1 MKTHSDASN
10 IFSFEALRE
19 CNEIIRLVA
28 SKIKKLDSNNDLL
41 SRISGKNSRNKKKSK
56 TVYTLS
62 LLNPFFFTIKL
73 VINIETN
80 KAATST
86 PLETMFIQELSP
98 VTCLI

>member
-1 MKTHSDASN
+1 MKTQSDASN

-19 CNEIIRLVA
+19 CDEIIRRVA
-28 SKIKKLDSNNDLL
+28 SKIKKLDSNNDVL
-41 SRISGKNSRNKKKSK
+41 SSISGKNSRNRKKSK

-62 LLNPFFFTIKL
+62 LLNPFFFTKKL

-80 KAATST
+80 KAVTST
-86 PLETMFIQELSP
+86 AFEIMFIQELSP